1 MITLETALRLVWVD
15 VEVTE
20 VVIVKTLGTTEMYR
34 STSAELIRMVDVE
47 YGTDVKSTL
56 VGDPCGDDCIP

>member
-1 MITLETALRLVWVD
+1 MVTLETALRLVWVD

-34 STSAELIRMVDVE
+34 STSAGLIRMVDVE
-47 YGTDVKSTL
+47 NGTDVKAPL
-56 VGDPCGDDCIP
+56 VWDPCGDGCIP